1 MYNLIAYSVYGLL
14 VATVILYVGHLCYK
28 EGHIYVEQLIPDDP
42 ALIHQINTVL
52 LVGYY
57 LVNIGYGIYGISTWE
72 ILETGIGVVESV
84 IQHLSH
90 ITLLLAALH
99 YGNVQF
105 IHILIKHKSNI

>member
-28 EGHIYVEQLIPDDP
+28 EGHIYVAQLIPDDSQ
-42 ALIHQINTVL
+42 LVHQINSIL
-52 LVGYY
+52 LAGYY

-72 ILETGIGVVESV
+72 ILETGIGVLESV

-99 YGNVQF
+99 YINMQF
-105 IHILIKHKSNI
+105 INILIKTNFNI